1 MVEPAVSPLRQA
13 GLSRGYLELND
24 GQLHVVRRAG
34 EGVPIVFLHQTASS
48 SRMWT
53 KVMARLQND
62 RPLWALDT
70 PGFGASFDPPN
81 DPTMADYARWLGEAV
96 DQLAGLGPVH
106 LVGHHTG
113 AAIALAY
120 AAANPARV
128 QSLTLF
134 GPAAL
139 TQEERSHYASRLG
152 APFRPNRS
160 GAYLLKNW
168 EYLRAGGA
176 DRDVEL
182 LHREMMDMMRGWASR
197 PHAYRAVWEQDVA
210 ERLRAVACPLHLVS
224 SPDDLL
230 FNLFDRTCAIR
241 PDARVTILSGGANFA
256 PDLKADEVAS
266 ALDASGFYGEA
277 DVACGR

>member
-1 MVEPAVSPLRQA
+1 MVEHVRSSHAA
-13 GLSRGYLELND
+13 TDLSRGYLDLRE
-24 GQLHVVRRAG
+24 GQLHFVRRPG

-53 KVMARLQND
+53 KVMTRLHNR

-70 PGFGASFDPPN
+70 PGFGGSFDPPH
-81 DPTMADYARWLGEAV
+81 DPTMADYAGWLGEAV
-96 DQLAGLGPVH
+96 DQLAGDGPVH

-120 AAANPARV
+120 AAANPARA

-139 TQEERSHYASRLG
+139 TPEERSHYASRLG

-168 EYLRAGGA
+168 EYLRLGGA
-176 DRDVEL
+176 DRDVDL

-210 ERLRAVACPLHLVS
+210 EQLRAVTCPLHLIS

-230 FNLFDRTCAIR
+230 FNLFDRTCAVR
-241 PDARVTILSGGANFA
+241 PDAKVTILSGGANFA

-266 ALDASGFYGEA
+266 ALEASGFYANA
-277 DVACGR
+277 DLASGR

>member
-1 MVEPAVSPLRQA
+1 MVEQPLSSARRTI
-13 GLSRGYLELND
+13 LSRGYLDLGD
-24 GQLHVVRRAG
+24 GQLHYVRRHGDGA
-34 EGVPIVFLHQTASS
+34 PIVFLHQTASS

-53 KVMARLQND
+53 KVMTRLHNG

-70 PGFGASFDPPN
+70 PGFGASFDPPC
-81 DPTMADYARWLGEAV
+81 DPTMADYSRWLGEAV
-96 DQLAGLGPVH
+96 DQLAGCGSVH

-113 AAIALAY
+113 ASIALAY

-128 QSLTLF
+128 HSLTLF

-139 TQEERSHYASRLG
+139 TEEERSHYASRLG

-168 EYLRAGGA
+168 EYLRVGGA
-176 DRDVEL
+176 DRDIEL

-210 ERLRAVACPLHLVS
+210 AQLRAIVCPLHLVS

-230 FNLFDRTCAIR
+230 FGLFDRTCAVR

-256 PDLKADEVAS
+256 PDLNADEVAS

-277 DVACGR
+277 EGTSGQ

>member
-1 MVEPAVSPLRQA
+1 MAEPAPDFRCGATLQ
-13 GLSRGYLELND
+13 RGYLDLRD
-24 GQLHVVRRAG
+24 GQMHFVRRQG
-34 EGVPIVFLHQTASS
+34 CGVPIVLLHQTASS

-53 KVMARLQND
+53 KVMERLLAPQ
-62 RPLWALDT
+62 PLWALDT
-70 PGFGASFDPPN
+70 PGFGASFDPVQ
-81 DPTMADYARWLGEAV
+81 DPTMADYTRWLAEAI
-96 DQLAGLGPVH
+96 DQLAGSGRVH

-120 AAANPARV
+120 AAARPERT

-139 TQEERSHYASRLG
+139 TQEERNHYASRLG

-168 EYLRAGGA
+168 EYLRVGGA
-176 DRDVEL
+176 DRDIDL
-182 LHREMMDMMRGWASR
+182 LHREMIDMLRGWASR

-210 ERLRAVACPLHLVS
+210 AQLGSLTCPLHLIS

-230 FNLFDRTCAIR
+230 FGLFNRTCAVR
-241 PDARVTILSGGANFA
+241 PDAQVTILSGGANFA

-277 DVACGR
+277 ALTCEQ